1 MTATLDYPSQVTVT
15 TPTFLAGGDAALE
28 LPAKAACAPGGLAV
42 LAAATAATARDALAF
57 GTPSTEVSDRDLV
70 AADNGG
76 VLYCAAPRIFTVQ
89 AGHVTG
95 FGVAAQGTCIFVA
108 GAGVVITDDRAP
120 GAVSPWCALVQAP
133 VADTYNMVGTTI

>member
-1 MTATLDYPSQVTVT
+1 MPTPLDYPSQVTDT
-15 TPTFLAGGDAALE
+15 TPTFLVGGNAGPE
-28 LPAKAACAPGGLAV
+28 VPSKAACATTGLAI
-42 LAAATAATARDALAF
+42 LAAASPATARDTLAF
-57 GTPSTEVSDRDLV
+57 GTPSTEIADRDLV

-120 GAVSPWCALVQAP
+120 GAIAPWCALVQGP
-133 VADTYNMVGTTI
+133 VADTYNMVGTTL